1 VQGKT
6 AGTGEQDWIEL
17 KKKSKEIQ
25 AAAIEERGRPND
37 GKKYARPAAGGI
49 ARGREEPPSAV
60 GRTFIPTKTNQ
71 EPVQPDLRGQG
82 RGQKIG
88 KINQQRKQHSMYSV
102 N

>member
-49 ARGREEPPSAV
+49 AHGQEEPPCAV
-60 GRTFIPTKTNQ
+60 GRIFNPTK
-71 EPVQPDLRGQG
+71 
-82 RGQKIG
+82 KIKNLKNVSG
-88 KINQQRKQHSMYSV
+88 IWMDSYKRNPCGS
-102 N
+102 